1 MTRDVVTRL
10 METVVVPPRG
20 GAYHVTVHARPRADG
35 RWEGLLEFRSQEGNR
50 SLTTGVETTQS
61 SARAVFHWAAGLGVA
76 FLEGAFERAYRRV
89 EDAPAEA
96 QGEAPE
102 RVKRLDGPLDPSD
115 HGARIDAIAREVLI
129 LFRKL
134 SVSTIRTDELFN
146 RTTHANAD
154 LVRAFELLEKQ
165 WRFIVRRTVG
175 GSDQL
180 ELTPRG
186 GEALGLPAGQTA
198 APPARPHP
206 RR

>member
-1 MTRDVVTRL
+1 MTRDIVTRL
-10 METVVVPPRG
+10 METVVVPPQG
-20 GAYHVTVHARPRADG
+20 DAYHVTVHARPRVGG
-35 RWEGLLEFRSQEGNR
+35 RWEGLLEFRSQKGNR
-50 SLTTGVETTQS
+50 ALMTGIETTQS

-76 FLEGAFERAYRRV
+76 FLEGAFERAVRRS
-89 EDAPAEA
+89 EGALAEAPAN
-96 QGEAPE
+96 APE
-102 RVKRLDGPLDPSD
+102 TVKRLDGPLDPSD
-115 HGARIDAIAREVLI
+115 HGARIDAIAREILI

-134 SVSTIRTDELFN
+134 GVSTIRTDELFN

-165 WRFIVRRTVG
+165 WRFIVRQTIG

-186 GEALGLPAGQTA
+186 AEALGLPVGG
-198 APPARPHP
+198 APEPPDHPHP

>member
-35 RWEGLLEFRSQEGNR
+35 RWDGLLEFRSQEGNR
-50 SLTTGVETTQS
+50 TLMTGVETTQS
-61 SARAVFHWAAGLGVA
+61 SPRAVFHWAAGLGVA

-89 EDAPAEA
+89 EDAAAEETA
-96 QGEAPE
+96 AGTAG
-102 RVKRLDGPLDPSD
+102 VKRLDGPLDPSD
-115 HGARIDAIAREVLI
+115 QGARIDAIAREVLI
-129 LFRKL
+129 LFRRL
-134 SVSTIRTDELFN
+134 GVSTIRTDELFN
-146 RTTHANAD
+146 RTTHVNAD
-154 LVRAFELLEKQ
+154 LVRAFELLEKR

-180 ELTPRG
+180 ELTPHG
-186 GEALGLPAGQTA
+186 AEALGLPVSG
-198 APPARPHP
+198 APEPPDRPHP